1 MADVPPDKTAT
12 VTPGWAAGR
21 INDVA
26 IDYFCLLGDATNAE
40 GWVPMTIDP
49 ASRSQHWI
57 DGTPLAG
64 APVDVAATF
73 DGAMWRST
81 KIDPAFNLIG
91 VKLRGGFTMPRH
103 HQSLRQL
110 VIVFGGELRVEHGGD
125 EARTVGPGQFFV
137 ISAAMPYT
145 VTAGPSGATFVET
158 WPEPV
163 TKLETYWHD
172 HGWVAR

>member
-1 MADVPPDKTAT
+1 
-12 VTPGWAAGR
+12 
-21 INDVA
+21 VA

-40 GWVPMTIDP
+40 GWTPMTIDP
-49 ASRSQHWI
+49 AGRSQHWI
-57 DGTPLAG
+57 DGTPLDA

-81 KIDPAFNLIG
+81 KIDPAFNVIG

-110 VIVFGGELRVEHGGD
+110 VIVFGGDLRVEHGD
-125 EARTVGPGQFFV
+125 EERTVGPGQFFV

-145 VTAGPSGATFVET
+145 LTAGAEGATFIET

-172 HGWVAR
+172 FGWVHR

>member
-1 MADVPPDKTAT
+1 M
-12 VTPGWAAGR
+12 
-21 INDVA
+21 A

-40 GWVPMTIDP
+40 GWTPMAIDP
-49 ASRSQHWI
+49 ASPSQHWI
-57 DGTPLAG
+57 DGTPLAT
-64 APVDVAATF
+64 APVDVAATL

-81 KIDPAFNLIG
+81 KIAPSFNIIG

-110 VIVFGGELRVEHGGD
+110 VIVFGGELRVEHGAD
-125 EARTVGPGQFFV
+125 EERTVGPGQFFV

-145 VTAGPSGATFVET
+145 LTAGADGATFIET

-172 HGWVAR
+172 HGWIAR